1 MKNLTMLCISLFISS
16 HSLACEPASL
26 NWEQFHKTYDLNKN
40 KTFELKEILSVKD
53 FDPLPWPDDKR
64 FQAKDKNFKLFKY
77 LDKNKD
83 GKLADEELGEIHS
96 LLPNPCANWP
106 PR

>member
-40 KTFELKEILSVKD
+40 KTFELKEFLSVKD

-64 FQAKDKNFKLFKY
+64 FQAKDKNFK
-77 LDKNKD
+77 
-83 GKLADEELGEIHS
+83 GSRLADLHLI
-96 LLPNPCANWP
+96 LPNEVPQLSC
-106 PR
+106 

>member
-40 KTFELKEILSVKD
+40 KTFELKEFLSVKD

-64 FQAKDKNFKLFKY
+64 FQAKDKNFGGVSKSMIKKSRLNF
-77 LDKNKD
+77 DKIEKC
-83 GKLADEELGEIHS
+83 K
-96 LLPNPCANWP
+96 
-106 PR
+106 